1 MLVVYFCGQ
10 LDLPE
15 LFVSVGLDLLL
26 ALDDET
32 ERREPA
38 RSIAVSRLG
47 PNGLKIEKKPATA
60 SSPGDDARR
69 WREGAAAPWDADN
82 CSKSLKS

>member
-26 ALDDET
+26 ALDDEAQG
-32 ERREPA
+32 PA
-38 RSIAVSRLG
+38 RSIAVARLG
-47 PNGLKIEKKPATA
+47 PNGLKLKKETTH
-60 SSPGDDARR
+60 DFV
-69 WREGAAAPWDADN
+69 
-82 CSKSLKS
+82 

>member
-10 LDLPE
+10 FNLPE

-32 ERREPA
+32 ERRELA
-38 RSIAVSRLG
+38 RPVTDHF
-47 PNGLKIEKKPATA
+47 GLDVLVPPINPEGLEA
-60 SSPGDDARR
+60 
-69 WREGAAAPWDADN
+69 REGR
-82 CSKSLKS
+82 SRS